1 MKQEYLYFAYSA
13 TLRIFG
19 DIPTLGTISE
29 TLGVQPTHAHRK
41 GEKSSDRADP
51 YPHDMWMYKAPLDES
66 EPPHKHINALW
77 ATIKPH
83 RKYLRQLK
91 QSLTVDVF
99 LVYRSNSCTAGFEVP
114 YQSLEMFSELEIPL
128 SISVFVV

>member
-1 MKQEYLYFAYSA
+1 
-13 TLRIFG
+13 
-19 DIPTLGTISE
+19 
-29 TLGVQPTHAHRK
+29 
-41 GEKSSDRADP
+41 
-51 YPHDMWMYKAPLDES
+51 MWMYKAPLDES